1 MTKTPKEELEEFSVA
16 VLKYQTSIMRKEMK

>member
-1 MTKTPKEELEEFSVA
+1 MSETPKEELEEFSLA